1 MAEPNMKNEYSERFD
16 QLRRVEV
23 SFHKYGPAKTNFK
36 DKLVDALKTHDLCIA
51 KYKEKRKTPSIWLM

>member
-16 QLRRVEV
+16 QLRKNRVEV

-36 DKLVDALKTHDLCIA
+36 DKLVDATK
-51 KYKEKRKTPSIWLM
+51 KQKTPSIWLMQQII